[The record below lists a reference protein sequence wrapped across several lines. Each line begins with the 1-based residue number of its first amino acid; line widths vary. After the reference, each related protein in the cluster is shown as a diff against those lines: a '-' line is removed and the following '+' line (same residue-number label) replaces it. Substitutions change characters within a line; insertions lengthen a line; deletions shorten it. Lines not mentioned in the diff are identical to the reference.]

1 MLWQMTVDAAV
12 LPSLLCSA
20 DSVANASISGTCC
33 ITPLKLMTHS
43 LNMTVMLQRG
53 ICAGPSQA

>member
-1 MLWQMTVDAAV
+1 MTVDAAV

-33 ITPLKLMTHS
+33 ITPLKLMTYS